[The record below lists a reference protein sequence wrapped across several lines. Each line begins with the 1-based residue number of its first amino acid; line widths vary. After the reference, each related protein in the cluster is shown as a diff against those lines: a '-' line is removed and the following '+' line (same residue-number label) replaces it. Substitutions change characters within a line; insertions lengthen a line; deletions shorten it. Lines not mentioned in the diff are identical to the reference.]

1 MIPMS
6 LDRQCAAAGFPV
18 PVPEYQFA
26 KHLGTAELRM
36 INQVKPRKW
45 AVDFAWPDE
54 RIAVEVDGGLFNQGR
69 HSRGAGMLGD
79 MEKLNALACLGYRI
93 IRVTPE
99 HVRNGMALTWIQLA
113 LAKGAR

>member
-1 MIPMS
+1 MIPLT

-26 KHLGTAELRM
+26 KHLELAQLKL

-45 AVDFAWPDE
+45 AVDWAWPE
-54 RIAVEVDGGLFNQGR
+54 QKLALEVEGGIFIQGR
-69 HSRGAGMLGD
+69 HARGAGMVKD
-79 MEKLNALACLGYRI
+79 MEKYNALACLGFRLL
-93 IRVTPE
+93 RVTPE

-113 LAKGAR
+113 LRTGR